1 MPRIIRQPLPDP
13 PKAYDQPYMF
23 RLVNALNLL
32 GLQIT
37 AEAEWIAARF
47 IATAPVYVD
56 PSGEDPN
63 AQADTAN
70 LPTGL
75 LYFLRD
81 SSQPLGSPHAYFFT
95 IVS

>member
-13 PKAYDQPYMF
+13 PKAYDQEYMF

-37 AEAEWIAARF
+37 ADAEWIAARY
-47 IATAPVYVD
+47 ISTTPVYVD
-56 PSGEDPN
+56 PASVDPN
-63 AQADTAN
+63 VYKDTSS

-81 SSQPLGSPHAYFFT
+81 PSHPLGSPQAYFLS